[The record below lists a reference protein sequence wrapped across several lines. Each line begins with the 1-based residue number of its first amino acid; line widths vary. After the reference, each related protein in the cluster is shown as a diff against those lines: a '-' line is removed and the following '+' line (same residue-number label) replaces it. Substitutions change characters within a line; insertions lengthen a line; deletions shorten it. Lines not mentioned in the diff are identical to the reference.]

1 MSVVHSSQFAWGN
14 DITTKSVAVL
24 SCVQGSLT
32 RATRPMILVNITPA
46 NNICTCDAAVVAA
59 AAT

>member
-14 DITTKSVAVL
+14 DVATKSVAVL

-46 NNICTCDAAVVAA
+46 NNIYTFDASAVAA
-59 AAT
+59 AT